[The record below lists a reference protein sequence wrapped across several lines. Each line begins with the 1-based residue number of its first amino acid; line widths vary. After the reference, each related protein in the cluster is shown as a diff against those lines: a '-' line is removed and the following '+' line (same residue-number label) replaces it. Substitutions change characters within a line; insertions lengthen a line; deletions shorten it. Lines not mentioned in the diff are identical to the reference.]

1 MNCINHFGKA
11 FSVCLTLIFFNPNTV
26 FSQTQEEIVGNV
38 RVQVL
43 SPTLVRLEQKGPNGL
58 FEDRKTFHIT
68 ERANWPGAYVIR
80 DSIAGYVLIKTP
92 DFTVRVPSNAHSLDE
107 IVITEP
113 DGTELWTMPTDAA
126 FFSNNRMWI
135 PHPNSQTN
143 VWAFADTPRY
153 VPAAWGYNLAPVGS
167 PDNDVNGWDLNN
179 HAPDVYVFLPGGDG
193 RKLRSEYLQLTGRT
207 ELIPL
212 YALGGWDS
220 RYYAYTQQEALD
232 KIDTYRTKNIPLDGF
247 VVDTDW
253 RIGASIGY
261 NVNTGLF
268 PDMEGFLSSAHNR
281 HVKIMFNDHPEPQAD
296 ALDPVEVDYRN
307 TGLRGKF
314 DIGLDVW
321 WYDRNW
327 YTSIGPPDGINKEVF
342 GMYIYHWITQDYF
355 PDRRPF
361 IMANVD
367 GIDNGNLNSAPN
379 IAAHRYSMQWTGDT
393 YYYFNSLENEVRNA
407 VFSGVFAP
415 FAYVSADLGGHIGT
429 PTTEQYV
436 RWVQFG
442 ALSPIFRLHCT
453 KGVTRDPWEYAAP
466 AEEMVRKY
474 VQMRMRLLPVFYTA
488 ARENYDT
495 GEPIIRRCDLDYPG
509 YPGAESNDQYLLGE
523 GILIAP
529 IIASGNSRS
538 VWIPPGNWINQW
550 TGDVINGPQVITATV
565 SSLKQMPIFVKEGTI
580 VPLAPDMQYSSE
592 KTWDPITLYVY
603 PNTSQIARAVLYEDD
618 TFSNDYKSGNYRKT
632 DMEAS
637 VDIATKTVT
646 VRIEPAQGTFPG
658 ALSSRSWVVRLRK
671 PIGWTEH
678 PESITVDGAN
688 VSFDYL
694 GRKESAMPFNVTG
707 RSPDG
712 EVIIIS
718 VPSTSVNIER
728 TIVIS
733 FSASALPPK
742 PICSNPVIKP
752 NGGIF
757 IDNVEVI
764 ITVTEPADADV
775 YYTLDGTEPSD
786 SSTLYTG
793 PITLTETTHI
803 KTRVFAT
810 DYDSSDIVVAL
821 FRKSANGDGLR
832 AKYYKGMNFN
842 DLYSA
847 QIDSQIDFNWGSG
860 WPANQVGTDNFSV
873 RWTGSVT
880 PFFSETY
887 TFYTNTDDGV
897 RLWINDQ
904 QLIDKWIDQPAAEW
918 SGTISLTAG
927 QEYSIKMEYYENGGE
942 AVAQLRWRSQSQ
954 PKEIVPKSQLK
965 SKKTLPTEFNFLN
978 NNYPNPFNGETT
990 IRFGIT
996 EPGRVLLKVYNLL
1009 GEEIAVLVDKKSQAN
1024 IYEFKFNSKGLASG
1038 VYFYRFETNN
1048 FQAVRKMV
1056 VLK

>member
-1 MNCINHFGKA
+1 MFG
-11 FSVCLTLIFFNPNTV
+11 V
-26 FSQTQEEIVGNV
+26 
-38 RVQVL
+38 
-43 SPTLVRLEQKGPNGL
+43 
-58 FEDRKTFHIT
+58 
-68 ERANWPGAYVIR
+68 
-80 DSIAGYVLIKTP
+80 
-92 DFTVRVPSNAHSLDE
+92 
-107 IVITEP
+107 
-113 DGTELWTMPTDAA
+113 
-126 FFSNNRMWI
+126 
-135 PHPNSQTN
+135 
-143 VWAFADTPRY
+143 
-153 VPAAWGYNLAPVGS
+153 
-167 PDNDVNGWDLNN
+167 
-179 HAPDVYVFLPGGDG
+179 
-193 RKLRSEYLQLTGRT
+193 
-207 ELIPL
+207 
-212 YALGGWDS
+212 
-220 RYYAYTQQEALD
+220 
-232 KIDTYRTKNIPLDGF
+232 
-247 VVDTDW
+247 
-253 RIGASIGY
+253 
-261 NVNTGLF
+261 
-268 PDMEGFLSSAHNR
+268 
-281 HVKIMFNDHPEPQAD
+281 
-296 ALDPVEVDYRN
+296 
-307 TGLRGKF
+307 
-314 DIGLDVW
+314 
-321 WYDRNW
+321 
-327 YTSIGPPDGINKEVF
+327 
-342 GMYIYHWITQDYF
+342 
-355 PDRRPF
+355 
-361 IMANVD
+361 
-367 GIDNGNLNSAPN
+367 
-379 IAAHRYSMQWTGDT
+379 
-393 YYYFNSLENEVRNA
+393 
-407 VFSGVFAP
+407 
-415 FAYVSADLGGHIGT
+415 
-429 PTTEQYV
+429 
-436 RWVQFG
+436 
-442 ALSPIFRLHCT
+442 
-453 KGVTRDPWEYAAP
+453 
-466 AEEMVRKY
+466 
-474 VQMRMRLLPVFYTA
+474 
-488 ARENYDT
+488 
-495 GEPIIRRCDLDYPG
+495 
-509 YPGAESNDQYLLGE
+509 
-523 GILIAP
+523 
-529 IIASGNSRS
+529 
-538 VWIPPGNWINQW
+538 
-550 TGDVINGPQVITATV
+550 
-565 SSLKQMPIFVKEGTI
+565 
-580 VPLAPDMQYSSE
+580 
-592 KTWDPITLYVY
+592 
-603 PNTSQIARAVLYEDD
+603 
-618 TFSNDYKSGNYRKT
+618 
-632 DMEAS
+632 
-637 VDIATKTVT
+637 
-646 VRIEPAQGTFPG
+646 
-658 ALSSRSWVVRLRK
+658 
-671 PIGWTEH
+671 
-678 PESITVDGAN
+678 
-688 VSFDYL
+688 
-694 GRKESAMPFNVTG
+694 
-707 RSPDG
+707 
-712 EVIIIS
+712 IIS

-742 PICSNPVIKP
+742 PICSNPVIRP

-757 IDNVEVI
+757 TDNVEVI
-764 ITVTEPADADV
+764 ITITEPADADV

-965 SKKTLPTEFNFLN
+965 SKKTLTTEFNFLN